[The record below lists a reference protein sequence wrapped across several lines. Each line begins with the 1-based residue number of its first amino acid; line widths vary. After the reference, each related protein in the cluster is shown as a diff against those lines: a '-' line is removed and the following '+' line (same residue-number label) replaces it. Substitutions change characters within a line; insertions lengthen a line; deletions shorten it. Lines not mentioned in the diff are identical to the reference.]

1 MRKLIALCGLG
12 LLLAGCQVPGSN
24 EATPEDT
31 MLPPAAEMPAPEAA
45 PVAPE
50 ATPAA
55 EMPATTETPAAAT
68 EVPAAE

>member
-24 EATPEDT
+24 EATTPEDT
-31 MLPPAAEMPAPEAA
+31 MLPPAAEMPAAENTVSPDVSA
-45 PVAPE
+45 
-50 ATPAA
+50 PAA
-55 EMPATTETPAAAT
+55 EMPAAT